1 MIRDWELIRAILAA
15 SEAKAP
21 SEQLRARDIED
32 DPELVV
38 AHIELLH
45 DAGYLTATFMQTTR
59 WKSAHVVKMT
69 YAGYDLLDTMRSD
82 TAWSSIKKVAKARG
96 LELTFEVV
104 KQVGSFV
111 TEKLLKGEIIH

>member
-1 MIRDWELIRAILAA
+1 MIRDWELIRAILVAA
-15 SEAKAP
+15 EAKAP
-21 SEQLRARDIED
+21 TEQLRACDIEGNS
-32 DPELVV
+32 ELVV

-45 DAGYLTATFMQTTR
+45 DAGYLKATFMQTTL
-59 WKSAHVVKMT
+59 WKSAHVVKVT

-111 TEKLLKGEIIH
+111 TEKILKGEMIL